1 MPAYKIMIMGASY
14 GSLLA
19 SKMLFGGHSV
29 HLICLPAEADLI
41 NAEGFRVRLPVKGR
55 KDQIELDSR
64 KLPGKVTAGGA
75 AGVNP
80 KDYDLIGLAM
90 QEPQYRSPGVRELL
104 DAVAT
109 SRVPCMSIMNMP
121 PLPYVKRIPGLD
133 YDALKPA
140 YTDPTVWDNFDPGAL
155 TLCSPDPQAI
165 RPPEEKVNVLQ
176 VTLPTN
182 FKVAKSRVPTMSIMN
197 MPPLPYVKRI
207 PGLDYE
213 ALKPAYTDPTVWDN
227 FDPALLTLC
236 SPDPQAIRPPD
247 EKVNVLMVTLP
258 TNFKVAKFDNEKG
271 NTILRQLEQE
281 IDAVRYDPGD
291 GAKIELPVKL
301 RVHDSIF
308 VPLAKWSMLLAG
320 NYRCVTEDG
329 MRTAQEAVHS
339 DIETSRSVYN
349 FVFDLC
355 VKLGASPADL
365 VPFEKY
371 AAAAQSLVRPA
382 SAARALQNGVPN
394 IERADKLVQLIAK
407 QKGLSHPAIDAQVA
421 LVDRRL
427 DQNRK
432 KAAA

>member
-1 MPAYKIMIMGASY
+1 MPYNILILGAAY

-19 SKMLFGGHSV
+19 SKMLFGGHYV
-29 HLICLPAEADLI
+29 NHVCLPAEADLI
-41 NAEGFRVRLPVKGR
+41 NSEGFRVRLPVKGR
-55 KDQIELDSR
+55 KDPVVLDTR
-64 KLPGKVTAGGA
+64 NLPGKVSA
-75 AGVNP
+75 AAPKEVNP

-104 DAVAT
+104 DA
-109 SRVPCMSIMNMP
+109 
-121 PLPYVKRIPGLD
+121 
-133 YDALKPA
+133 
-140 YTDPTVWDNFDPGAL
+140 
-155 TLCSPDPQAI
+155 
-165 RPPEEKVNVLQ
+165 
-176 VTLPTN
+176 
-182 FKVAKSRVPTMSIMN
+182 VAKSRVPTMSIMN

-213 ALKPAYTDPTVWDN
+213 ALKPAYTDPSVWDN

-301 RVHDSIF
+301 RVHDSLF